1 MDAFLNNL
9 QSRQVGTP
17 KNRSFLV
24 KWDAGLYA
32 DYMKQRGV
40 ALPFEEIK
48 RFMSGLAKTHEQ
60 WQLQQAAE
68 AIRLGVQNPLD
79 RLP

>member
-1 MDAFLNNL
+1 
-9 QSRQVGTP
+9 
-17 KNRSFLV
+17 
-24 KWDAGLYA
+24 
-32 DYMKQRGV
+32 MKQQGV